1 MRTLLVVV
9 TDVLPE
15 DSPEMALAE
24 HQDMVQTLSPCRSY
38 EALGKSVRPGWLDR
52 AANDTN
58 ALRVKHLIESP
69 RVLGV
74 AVPDQELGFGEAIFN
89 REVAGLLGNP
99 DGIWMGGD
107 ACQVDPARG
116 DLDKEKHIERLQPHG
131 LHTEEVTGYDASG
144 LLGQE
149 LLPRGTIS
157 ARGEDLC
164 RARGA
169 DGAGPTAQRRKQH
182 DHDRH
187 PQSADAEAGGGR
199 SRQATAASELQGRGV
214 GEP

>member
-131 LHTEEVTGYDASG
+131 LHTEEVAGYDASG

-149 LLPRGTIS
+149 LLST
-157 ARGEDLC
+157 
-164 RARGA
+164 RAHL
-169 DGAGPTAQRRKQH
+169 GAGRAVSRAGAAVSRWRSPRLKPRAS
-182 DHDRH
+182 
-187 PQSADAEAGGGR
+187 SALPGCADSPSAGSPSR
-199 SRQATAASELQGRGV
+199 SRRTSV
-214 GEP
+214 PC

>member
-149 LLPRGTIS
+149 LLPRGPIS
-157 ARGEDLC
+157 ARGLSLIHISE
-164 RARGA
+164 
-169 DGAGPTAQRRKQH
+169 PTRLRRISYAVFCLKKKKKK
-182 DHDRH
+182 
-187 PQSADAEAGGGR
+187 
-199 SRQATAASELQGRGV
+199 
-214 GEP
+214 

>member
-1 MRTLLVVV
+1 MRTLLVVA

-89 REVAGLLGNP
+89 REVAGLLGNLSL
-99 DGIWMGGD
+99 I
-107 ACQVDPARG
+107 
-116 DLDKEKHIERLQPHG
+116 HISEPTRRTP
-131 LHTEEVTGYDASG
+131 
-144 LLGQE
+144 
-149 LLPRGTIS
+149 IS
-157 ARGEDLC
+157 YAVFCLKKKKKNE
-164 RARGA
+164 
-169 DGAGPTAQRRKQH
+169 T
-182 DHDRH
+182 
-187 PQSADAEAGGGR
+187 SII
-199 SRQATAASELQGRGV
+199 
-214 GEP
+214 